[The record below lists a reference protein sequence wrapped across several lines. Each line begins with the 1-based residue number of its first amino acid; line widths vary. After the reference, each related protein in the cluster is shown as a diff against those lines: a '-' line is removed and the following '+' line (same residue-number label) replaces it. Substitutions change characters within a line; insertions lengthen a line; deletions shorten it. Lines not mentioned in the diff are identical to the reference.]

1 MAFEEL
7 ISGCSADVLV
17 SFPKSLRI
25 YSGLLTVSTV
35 CGGLT
40 GILAAALLYFF
51 CLKPLL
57 LTRQGYIARR
67 LLEPDD
73 DLLVDNNN
81 QSNGV
86 SNSRKEATSAAT
98 NEKEKRQPP
107 ISSDVAAF
115 ATRAKVVYPINQK
128 YRPLADG
135 ASNPSLHEHSKLP
148 ALPNDESSSVSVG
161 ESLSQEQD
169 NDDSSQ
175 FISSSHVPK
184 SLQNQ
189 SFIRASSYPNTLAQP
204 GFQGR
209 ISLYC
214 LALQDIQRHCS
225 QLQVEKYELF
235 LLSIKSLLSRRF
247 PNDKAYADFW
257 RSELQKQEKELNEH
271 QKMLLNSGAVS
282 EDQEDPSCTL
292 EEIERSQKDQLE
304 RDLQESRRFSKQV
317 EDLCQSMLKKSSFF
331 SQEECED
338 LTGSLLRT
346 LVAMENH
353 LMDSQEAELKRIQQ
367 KLLWWEELT
376 GLLQSQPTLLQ
387 KEVSLRQS
395 LVATLL
401 EQLTSDDVLAFSDM
415 EKILSEVQATLTENL
430 QLCTDECKSKTKELL
445 NDRCSRMESKRRKLL
460 RSQTKEKSRTVEQAQ
475 SNCDPQRLTKVFQE
489 LLVKHSLQIS
499 ELELQQDHR
508 VADTLCDHWKKLRT
522 VWSKRLGD
530 QAKHVLLASVGA
542 QSTLSA
548 QRFEELWLDLEH
560 QLNDELQQVERS
572 VKMQLQAINGHLDQ
586 DGQMWSEE
594 MALVEACLQHLR
606 EQQMKIL
613 RAIGARQSY
622 TLNSQVRGLIEKK
635 HEHLLAVVRRHFTVR
650 RFCLHL
656 LKEMRLS
663 RLKTLSQTDFRSALM
678 EEPAKSHSCL
688 GSTLKNS
695 SGSLAERH
703 VGPESQLVGHNF
715 QQEFLS
721 ELETG
726 AELLQ
731 THAQLVLG
739 NALSHAVQGMMEA
752 PPTESVTAS
761 AQGDEVKRHLT
772 EAASESVYLT
782 KGSLSALVQSYY
794 SNLQDIMKTLEQDED
809 NIQPGGNGDHDRTSH
824 ISELLLRELAN
835 WAKKPNSAK
844 FQQRVEQHKRKV
856 LEQSELEQERRYE
869 DLRQKKVALD
879 ETLDCVKAQLLEAE
893 ERFMTELAALARVSL
908 RSSDAEDSC
917 DEDAAGNNT
926 AAILDLIARNP
937 ALDPALNPSL
947 TPTVITPAKK
957 TKPKRKPERESYPI

>member
-1 MAFEEL
+1 M
-7 ISGCSADVLV
+7 SGCSSDVLV
-17 SFPKSLRI
+17 TFPKSLRI

-73 DLLVDNNN
+73 DLLVDNN

-86 SNSRKEATSAAT
+86 SNSRKEAPCGAT
-98 NEKEKRQPP
+98 NDKEKRQPP

-148 ALPNDESSSVSVG
+148 AMPNDESSSASDG

-175 FISSSHVPK
+175 FISSSQVPK

-189 SFIRASSYPNTLAQP
+189 SFVRAPNYPNTLIQP
-204 GFQGR
+204 GFEGR

-225 QLQVEKYELF
+225 QLQVEKYTLF
-235 LLSIKSLLSRRF
+235 LQSLKILLSSRF
-247 PNDKAYADFW
+247 PNDKTYADFCK
-257 RSELQKQEKELNEH
+257 SALQKQEKELNEH
-271 QKMLLNSGAVS
+271 KKMLLNSRAAS
-282 EDQEDPSCTL
+282 EEQEDPSCTL
-292 EEIERSQKDQLE
+292 EEVERSQKDLLE

-317 EDLCQSMLKKSSFF
+317 EDFCQNMLKKSSFF
-331 SQEECED
+331 SQDECQD
-338 LTGSLLRT
+338 LAGSLIQT

-353 LMDSQEAELKRIQQ
+353 LKDSQEAQLKRIQQ

-376 GLLQSQPTLLQ
+376 GLLQSQPALLQ
-387 KEVSLRQS
+387 QEVSLRQS
-395 LVATLL
+395 LIATLL

-415 EKILSEVQATLTENL
+415 EKILSEVQATLTESL

-445 NDRCSRMESKRRKLL
+445 NDKCSRMESKRKKLL
-460 RSQTKEKSRTVEQAQ
+460 RSQTKEKSRTLELAQ
-475 SNCDPQRLTKVFQE
+475 SDCDPQRLIKVYQE

-499 ELELQQDHR
+499 ELELQQDNR

-522 VWSKRLGD
+522 LWSKRLGD
-530 QAKHVLLASVGA
+530 QAKRVLLGSVGA
-542 QSTLSA
+542 QSKLSA
-548 QRFEELWLDLEH
+548 QRCEELWLDLER
-560 QLNDELQQVERS
+560 QLNEELRQVEGS
-572 VKMQLQAINGHLDQ
+572 MKMQLEAINGQLDH

-594 MALVEACLQHLR
+594 MALVQACLQHLR
-606 EQQMKIL
+606 EQQVKVL
-613 RAIGARQSY
+613 RAMGARQSY
-622 TLNSQVRGLIEKK
+622 TVNGQVRGLIEKK
-635 HEHLLAVVRRHFTVR
+635 HEHLLAVVQRHFAVR

-678 EEPAKSHSCL
+678 EDPTKSHSCL

-695 SGSLAERH
+695 SASLAERH

-726 AELLQ
+726 MELLQ

-739 NALSHAVQGMMEA
+739 NALSHAIQGVMEA
-752 PPTESVTAS
+752 PPTESVTTS
-761 AQGDEVKRHLT
+761 TQGDEVKRHLT
-772 EAASESVYLT
+772 EAASESVYVTKDSLT
-782 KGSLSALVQSYY
+782 GLVQSYY
-794 SNLQDIMKTLEQDED
+794 SNLQDIMKMLEQDED
-809 NIQPGGNGDHDRTSH
+809 NIKQEGNDDHDSQ
-824 ISELLLRELAN
+824 ISGLLLRELAN
-835 WAKKPNSAK
+835 WGKKPTSAE
-844 FQQRVEQHKRKV
+844 FQQRVELHKRRV
-856 LEQSELEQERRYE
+856 LEQSELQQERRYE

-879 ETLDCVKAQLLEAE
+879 RTFERVKAQLLEAE
-893 ERFMTELAALARVSL
+893 ESFMTELAALARVSL
-908 RSSDAEDSC
+908 CSSDPEDSC
-917 DEDAAGNNT
+917 DEDTAGNNS
-926 AAILDLIARNP
+926 AAILDLLARNP

-947 TPTVITPAKK
+947 TPTVITPTKK
-957 TKPKRKPERESYPI
+957 TKPKKKTERDSHPI